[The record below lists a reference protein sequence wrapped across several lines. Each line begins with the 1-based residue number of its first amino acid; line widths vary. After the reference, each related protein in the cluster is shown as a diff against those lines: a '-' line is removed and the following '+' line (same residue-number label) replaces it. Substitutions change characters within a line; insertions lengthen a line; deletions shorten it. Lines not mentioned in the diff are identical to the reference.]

1 MWLAVGVI
9 IAAVI
14 FFTALILINCVRARK
29 LRAAGIHGP
38 SQLHPQASVNPF
50 QAPGH
55 SHQRTQAPRPYRPP
69 ASQYNQASDV
79 SHDPEHPSLLDDE
92 PLPRYEPP
100 ATPPPCFETSI
111 HEPPKPPNVYDPIN
125 PANMNEAQNQVH

>member
-14 FFTALILINCVRARK
+14 FFAALIFINCVRARK
-29 LRAAGIHGP
+29 LKAAGIHSP
-38 SQLHPQASVNPF
+38 SQLRPQASDNPF
-50 QAPGH
+50 
-55 SHQRTQAPRPYRPP
+55 QRTQAPRPYRPP
-69 ASQYNQASDV
+69 ASQYNQASNV

-100 ATPPPCFETSI
+100 ATPPPCFETSV